1 VNPIH
6 RTPAQRLVIGVGVL
20 AVLAFI
26 GAGSVSVAAG
36 IVIQS
41 KDTHHVVVGT
51 VSTVHI
57 DVDGDITV
65 RSGPVG
71 RITVATHKVWSFQ
84 QPTVTESHTGTGLSI
99 SATCP
104 GVVWGTCSTSVH
116 LVVPT
121 AAALTLTS
129 SNGSISVDGVRG
141 ALNLQS
147 NNGDVDVTSAPGPL
161 HMSSDNGSVSG
172 TDLTSGQVQATSDNG
187 DVTLGFATDPETVTA
202 SSDNGSVTVLL
213 PRGPA
218 SYLVGATTD
227 NGSRSV
233 GVHVDSASDRHIV
246 ANSED
251 GDVTVAYQP
260 G

>member
-6 RTPAQRLVIGVGVL
+6 RTPAQRLVIGLGVL

-36 IVIQS
+36 IVTQS
-41 KDTHHVVVGT
+41 KDTTHVVVGV

-57 DVDGDITV
+57 DVDGDISV
-65 RSGPVG
+65 RSGPVD
-71 RITVATHKVWSFQ
+71 RITVATHRVWSFHE
-84 QPTVTESHTGTGLSI
+84 PTVTERRTATGLSI
-99 SATCP
+99 SAVCR
-104 GVVWGTCSTSVH
+104 GVDWGTCSTSVR
-116 LVVPT
+116 LVVPVM
-121 AAALTLTS
+121 AALTLTS
-129 SNGSISVDGVRG
+129 SDGSISVDGVHG

-147 NNGDVDVTSAPGPL
+147 DDGDVDATAAPGPL
-161 HMSSDNGSVSG
+161 QLSSDNGSVTG
-172 TDLTSGQVQATSDNG
+172 TGLTSGQVQASSDNG
-187 DVTLGFATDPETVTA
+187 DVTLGFVAAPKTA
-202 SSDNGSVTVLL
+202 SASSENGSVTVLV

-218 SYLVGATTD
+218 SYLVSATTD